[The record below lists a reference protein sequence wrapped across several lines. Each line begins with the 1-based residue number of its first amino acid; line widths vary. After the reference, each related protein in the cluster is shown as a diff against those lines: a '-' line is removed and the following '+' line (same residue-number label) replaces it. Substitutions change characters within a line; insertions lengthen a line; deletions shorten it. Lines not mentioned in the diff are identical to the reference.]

1 MAELV
6 KYHGQ
11 EVLQI
16 QLAPDHFHMIPV
28 DAIASWGELLGLE
41 TVEEVLTAMDQ
52 VRINGEPETNWET
65 GENSWTEAYVALL
78 EELDAEDAAVD
89 PETYKHGDPFISGEE
104 AVLLQRAGVR
114 RADNGQ
120 DKINPRDRVKIAKER
135 RASVQAATREKLLGK
150 GLNVPP
156 NARAAGKGPVI
167 RPPKEREAF
176 VKDAAAAL
184 TGFDLA
190 ESRRKFKNGLR
201 VTPR

>member
-16 QLAPDHFHMIPV
+16 QIAPDHFHMIPM
-28 DAIASWGELLGLE
+28 DAIASWGELLRLD

-52 VRINGEPETNWET
+52 VRINGEPETDWET
-65 GENSWTEAYVALL
+65 GENSWTEAYVALI
-78 EELDAEDAAVD
+78 EEVDAEDAAVD
-89 PETYKHGDPFISGEE
+89 PETYKHGDPFVSGEE
-104 AVLLQRAGVR
+104 AELLQRAGVR
-114 RADNGQ
+114 RADTGQ
-120 DKINPRDRVKIAKER
+120 DKINPRDRVRMAKER
-135 RASVQAATREKLLGK
+135 REAVAASTREKLLGK
-150 GLNVPP
+150 GLDVPA
-156 NARAAGKGPVI
+156 NARAAGGPKI

-184 TGFDLA
+184 KGFDLA